1 MPNNLPSI
9 NLVKNKQIPLFE
21 KFMNW
26 VLTVGRL
33 IVIVTEIVA
42 VVAFIYRFS
51 LDEKLVDL
59 HSAIKQKQSIVSV
72 LKNDESKYRNLQD
85 RIALAA
91 SFSEKGIKTSRA
103 ITDIISLVPNATIIN
118 NLTINKDKA
127 SIDINT
133 ASLSSLSDFISS
145 LKNYNGIK
153 SISIDNIENK
163 PSIGLSVSITTM
175 LK

>member
-9 NLVKNKQIPLFE
+9 NLVKDKQIPLFD
-21 KFMNW
+21 KFTNW

-33 IVIVTEIVA
+33 IVIITEIVA
-42 VVAFIYRFS
+42 VIAFIYRFS
-51 LDEKLVDL
+51 LDEKLVNL
-59 HSAIKQKQSIVSV
+59 HSAIKQKQNIVSI
-72 LKNDESKYRNLQD
+72 LRNDESKYRNLQD

-91 SFSEKGIKTSRA
+91 SFSEKGAKASQA
-103 ITDIISLVPNATIIN
+103 ITDIISLIPSQTIVN
-118 NLTINKDKA
+118 NLIINKDKA
-127 SIDINT
+127 TININT
-133 ASLSSLSDFISS
+133 SSVLSLADFINS

-163 PSIGLSVSITTM
+163 PSVGLSVSVTTT